1 MALLFNAKQFTIDVI
16 TDLQAL
22 LAFMDTKFG
31 HRYAYGL
38 VYLAVSGHTTK
49 ESLTLEG
56 TMVYFFIRLTNRP
69 YPEVPTAEDIKYINA
84 IWDTLG
90 HPEKKL
96 AME

>member
-1 MALLFNAKQFTIDVI
+1 MALLFNAKKFTIDVI

-31 HRYAYGL
+31 QRYAYGL
-38 VYLAVSGHTTK
+38 MYPAVAGQTTK

-56 TMVYFFIRLTNRP
+56 TMIYYFIRLTNRP

>member
-31 HRYAYGL
+31 KRYEYGL
-38 VYLAVSGHTTK
+38 LYPAVAGQATK

-56 TMVYFFIRLTNRP
+56 TMIYYFIRLTKRP
-69 YPEVPTAEDIKYINA
+69 YPEVPTAEDIEYINA

>member
-1 MALLFNAKQFTIDVI
+1 MALLFNAKKFTIDVI

-31 HRYAYGL
+31 HRYDYGL
-38 VYLAVSGHTTK
+38 KYFGSSSYTVN
-49 ESLTLEG
+49 EELTLEG
-56 TMVYFFIRLTNRP
+56 TMIYFFVRLTKRP
-69 YPEVPTAEDIKYINA
+69 YPEVPTADDIKYINA

-90 HPEKKL
+90 YPEKKL

>member
-31 HRYAYGL
+31 HRYEYGL
-38 VYLAVSGHTTK
+38 MYFGSSSYTVN
-49 ESLTLEG
+49 EELTLEG
-56 TMVYFFIRLTNRP
+56 TMIYFFIRLTKRP
-69 YPEVPTAEDIKYINA
+69 YPETPTPEDIKYINA

-90 HPEKKL
+90 YPEKKL

>member
-22 LAFMDTKFG
+22 LAFMDT
-31 HRYAYGL
+31 
-38 VYLAVSGHTTK
+38 
-49 ESLTLEG
+49 
-56 TMVYFFIRLTNRP
+56 N
-69 YPEVPTAEDIKYINA
+69 IKYINA

-90 HPEKKL
+90 YPEKKL

>member
-38 VYLAVSGHTTK
+38 FYSAVAGHTAK
-49 ESLTLEG
+49 ENLNLQG
-56 TMVYFFIRLTNRP
+56 TMIYFFIKLTKRP
-69 YPEVPTAEDIKYINA
+69 YPETPTPEDIKYINA

-90 HPEKKL
+90 YPEKKL

>member
-1 MALLFNAKQFTIDVI
+1 MALLFNAKKFTIDVI

-31 HRYAYGL
+31 KRYAYGL
-38 VYLAVSGHTTK
+38 VYPAVAGQTTK

-56 TMVYFFIRLTNRP
+56 TMIYYFIRLTKRP
-69 YPEVPTAEDIKYINA
+69 YPEVPTAEDIEYINA

>member
-22 LAFMDTKFG
+22 LAFMDTKFVQ
-31 HRYAYGL
+31 RYAYGL
-38 VYLAVSGHTTK
+38 VYPAVAGQTTK

-56 TMVYFFIRLTNRP
+56 TMIYFFIRLTNRP
-69 YPEVPTAEDIKYINA
+69 YPEIPTAEDIKYINA